1 MVSLSKSFALIL
13 VTLFLTSLVILQATL
28 SANSQ
33 PTWNTQIVDKNAT
46 TDREAI
52 ALDSN
57 NNPHI
62 AYSDYEYG
70 DYSEPSDIMYAS
82 LSGQNW
88 TIQTV
93 TRGAGDVSLAL
104 DSNNYPHITY
114 FENGL
119 KYAGWNGSNW
129 NFQKVD
135 DEAAHESLKLD
146 SQGNPHITYLGFN
159 GTLKYANWTGTNWN
173 IQTIDSSQHFINAY
187 LALDANNK
195 PHIFYFY
202 IYSVSQSEYASLYV
216 AKYAAWNG
224 SSWGIQTILSA
235 DGGFGTFILD
245 SYGYPHFTYT
255 LGNPKFSGNVT
266 IFYDS
271 WTGSAWS
278 TQTVAANIL
287 IGGGSGYL
295 TLDARDQP
303 STEYTVWNSSSS
315 MSSVMYAHW
324 TGEKWDI
331 QTVDGN
337 ADNGGP
343 LAVGSDGH
351 VHIIYTIE
359 NPQYPS
365 YVSYVKYATAL
376 EPTITPTEKPN
387 IFSATGALIL
397 PLTISIIT
405 VVVAV
410 LALVLFVLFRR
421 HRKTP
426 KA

>member
-1 MVSLSKSFALIL
+1 ML
-13 VTLFLTSLVILQATL
+13 VTLFLTSLVILPATL
-28 SANSQ
+28 TANSQ
-33 PTWNTQIVDKNAT
+33 PIWNTQIVDKNAT

-57 NNPHI
+57 NNPHV

-88 TIQTV
+88 T
-93 TRGAGDVSLAL
+93 
-104 DSNNYPHITY
+104 
-114 FENGL
+114 
-119 KYAGWNGSNW
+119 
-129 NFQKVD
+129 
-135 DEAAHESLKLD
+135 
-146 SQGNPHITYLGFN
+146 
-159 GTLKYANWTGTNWN
+159 
-173 IQTIDSSQHFINAY
+173 
-187 LALDANNK
+187 
-195 PHIFYFY
+195 
-202 IYSVSQSEYASLYV
+202 
-216 AKYAAWNG
+216 
-224 SSWGIQTILSA
+224 
-235 DGGFGTFILD
+235 
-245 SYGYPHFTYT
+245 
-255 LGNPKFSGNVT
+255 
-266 IFYDS
+266 
-271 WTGSAWS
+271 
-278 TQTVAANIL
+278 
-287 IGGGSGYL
+287 
-295 TLDARDQP
+295 
-303 STEYTVWNSSSS
+303 
-315 MSSVMYAHW
+315 
-324 TGEKWDI
+324 I

-365 YVSYVKYATAL
+365 YVFYVKYATAL
-376 EPTITPTEKPN
+376 EPTITSTEKPN

-426 KA
+426 KV